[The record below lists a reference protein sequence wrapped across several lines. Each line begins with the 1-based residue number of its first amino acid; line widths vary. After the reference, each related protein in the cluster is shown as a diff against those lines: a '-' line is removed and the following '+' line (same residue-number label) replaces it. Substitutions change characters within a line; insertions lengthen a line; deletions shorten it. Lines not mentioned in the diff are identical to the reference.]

1 MWIKAAEIGY
11 ALTQGVR
18 AYDKNFT
25 VPQAGRA
32 SLDTGRPCASDRHSS
47 SNHQCTV

>member
-1 MWIKAAEIGY
+1 MWIKYTDLHY

-32 SLDTGRPCASDRHSS
+32 SLDTGRSCTGDRHSCS
-47 SNHQCTV
+47 DH